1 MALVTGV
8 DTPAMTVS
16 DMERA
21 LAFYRDLLGM
31 EVVEVKGADSAWSPE
46 EQARWHAYHEVVC
59 GIPGAKIQAV
69 FLRAPDGTHV
79 ELVEYKQP
87 KAEPGPRRPIS
98 EPGVA
103 IVPFACKDS
112 PAVVARLR
120 EAGVEVIAD
129 PVRYVLDG
137 VTSYTTYLYD
147 PDGNA
152 LCLFEIVDGGS

>member
-8 DTPAMTVS
+8 DTPALTVG
-16 DMERA
+16 DIDRA

-31 EVVEVKGADSAWSPE
+31 EVVEVKGADSEWSPE

-69 FLRAPDGTHV
+69 FLRAADGTHL
-79 ELVEYKQP
+79 ELVEYKAPKEQP
-87 KAEPGPRRPIS
+87 PPRRRIFD
-98 EPGVA
+98 PGVA
-103 IVPFACKDS
+103 IVPFGCRDS
-112 PAVVARLR
+112 PSVVARLR
-120 EAGVEVIAD
+120 ESGVEVIAD

-152 LCLFEIVDGGS
+152 LCLFEIVNDES

>member
-1 MALVTGV
+1 MPLVTGV
-8 DTPAMTVS
+8 DTPAITVG

-21 LAFYRDLLGM
+21 LRFYRDLLGM
-31 EVVEVKGADSAWSPE
+31 EVVETKGADSDWSPE

-59 GIPGAKIQAV
+59 GIRGAKIQAV
-69 FLRAPDGTHV
+69 FLRAADGTHL
-79 ELVEYKQP
+79 ELIEYKEP
-87 KAEPGPRRPIS
+87 KRASAPRRPIS

-103 IVPFACKDS
+103 IIPFGCRDS
-112 PAVVARLR
+112 LSVVARLR
-120 EAGVEVIAD
+120 AAGTEVTAD

-152 LCLFEIVDGGS
+152 LCLFEVVGEGG